1 MICQMDISN
10 IKAELDKNIGQKVMR
25 RGAMGRKKFF
35 EEKAIIENTYPD
47 IFRVKSEEKETNAC
61 YKYKDILANELEIS
75 IFNGEE
81 YFPLV
86 PSILR
91 TKF

>member
-10 IKAELDKNIGQKVMR
+10 IKAELDKNIGQKVMI

-47 IFRVKSEEKETNAC
+47 IFRVKSEENVRI
-61 YKYKDILANELEIS
+61 YL
-75 IFNGEE
+75 
-81 YFPLV
+81 
-86 PSILR
+86 ILR
-91 TKF
+91 KLSAIC

>member
-10 IKAELDKNIGQKVMR
+10 IKAELDKNIGQKVMI

-47 IFRVKSEEKETNAC
+47 IFRV
-61 YKYKDILANELEIS
+61 
-75 IFNGEE
+75 
-81 YFPLV
+81 
-86 PSILR
+86 
-91 TKF
+91 